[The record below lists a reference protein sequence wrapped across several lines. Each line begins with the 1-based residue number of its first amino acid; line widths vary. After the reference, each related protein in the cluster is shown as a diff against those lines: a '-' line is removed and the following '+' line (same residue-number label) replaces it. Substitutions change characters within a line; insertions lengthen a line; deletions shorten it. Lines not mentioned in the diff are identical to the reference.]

1 MSHQKHQSQAH
12 IQVLQCLEIVLKRL
26 FHQFSKLFIPCNC
39 YDCILLQIEKE
50 ENQKEN
56 NIIINNEP
64 K

>member
-1 MSHQKHQSQAH
+1 MDNQQPRYQALTQALLQL
-12 IQVLQCLEIVLKRL
+12 IKQV
-26 FHQFSKLFIPCNC
+26 FHQFSLFFIPCNC

>member
-1 MSHQKHQSQAH
+1 MDNQQPRYQALTQALLQL
-12 IQVLQCLEIVLKRL
+12 IKQV
-26 FHQFSKLFIPCNC
+26 FHQFSKFFIPCNC

-56 NIIINNEP
+56 NIIISNEP